1 MGALGVFFRGL
12 AKIGP
17 LLGELFR
24 AGTVGVGAL
33 GVFFRGLAKVRMLLG
48 EFFALWRYQATRP
61 RAATVPT
68 TSN

>member
-1 MGALGVFFRGL
+1 
-12 AKIGP
+12 
-17 LLGELFR
+17 
-24 AGTVGVGAL
+24 VGAL